1 MQEKFI
7 AIQQAR
13 TECFIRR
20 VQEDIYAESI
30 QLDAEYA
37 LSRDPVNFTERMTL
51 EYKKIREGEIWGRSW
66 ENGWFH
72 LQGTVPESWQGKE
85 VVLLLQLSGE
95 ALLFDEKGVPRCGF
109 SGGSV
114 FAPAYQKNRIF
125 FCHAKGGERADFWVE
140 ACANYLYGL
149 GVDRDPAPDA
159 EHPGGRVDA
168 AVKKI
173 RLAVFRRNVWHLLL
187 DVLALQGVMTALP
200 EDDYRRKKIVCA
212 LDDALSLYCGNPA
225 NADKCRESLRKILSY
240 PAVKSALSAH
250 AVGHAHIDVGW
261 LWAVRESIRKAA
273 RTFASQLRLME
284 IYPEY
289 VFGASQAQ
297 LYSFVKEHY
306 PELFQEI
313 KKQVKAGRWEVQGG
327 MWVEADCNLISGESM
342 VRQFLHGKN
351 FFMDE
356 FGVDV
361 KNLWLPDVFGYSAA
375 MPQIIKK
382 AGCDYFLTQKISW
395 SQVNKFPHNTFMW
408 QGIDG
413 SKVLTHFPPENTY
426 NSQLNPSSLIAAQNR
441 FCENGTLDGFM
452 VLFGVGDGGGG
463 PAEEM
468 LEMAKRQQDWEFTP
482 QVKCSRADK
491 FFEELAQKSDDLA
504 QWCGEL
510 YLEFHRGTLTS
521 QARTK
526 RGNRQCEQM
535 LAAAEFILSHLD
547 LGEYPQKELDKCW
560 KKLLLNQ
567 FHDIIPGSSIREVY
581 EQAETDYADIL
592 KVCRNLLDQN
602 AGKLFAA
609 DENALVLVNTLSAP
623 YNKCIELP
631 AEWAG
636 YAVSDSNGNA
646 VEVQKEGGRFM
657 AAVTLPGSS
666 FTTIYK
672 GAAAA
677 TPDCCLPNG
686 LDSGLVL
693 ENDLIRC
700 EFSESGRLISAFDK
714 ELNKEFI
721 AGQGNVLTL
730 YHDRPN
736 RYEAWDVDIYYP
748 KEEVEVLD
756 AVQIRKSVQGNLRSV
771 MEITFQTAAST
782 IKQQVVLERGT
793 KRLDFITEVD
803 WHETRKMLR
812 TSFDVEVYANEAQY
826 DIQYGYI
833 KRPTHDNTS
842 WDMAR
847 FEACGQKYAD
857 LSTAQYGAALL
868 NDCKYGYKV
877 KGNTIDLALLR
888 SPKSPDFEADQ
899 GKHYFTYSF
908 YPHAGNA
915 VKSGVL
921 AESCALNRA
930 PVIFAGYAAGE
941 NKILCCIDAEKS
953 GVTLEVMKKAEK
965 KESRIIRLTE
975 SRGENSKAIL
985 RFPRGNVQ
993 FLEETD
999 LMEWGRK
1006 DTLPVL
1012 ENKAEITLAPFEIK
1026 TFFLRTK

>member
-20 VQEDIYAESI
+20 VQEDIYAETI

-37 LSRDPVNFTERMTL
+37 LSREPVRFADRMTL

-95 ALLFDEKGVPRCGF
+95 AMLFDENGVPRCGF

-114 FAPAYQKNRIF
+114 FAPAYQKNRFF
-125 FCHAKGGERADFWVE
+125 FCHAQGGEKADFWVE
-140 ACANYLYGL
+140 ACASYLYGL
-149 GVDRDPAPDA
+149 GVDRDPALDA
-159 EHPGGRVDA
+159 AQPGGRVDA

-173 RLAVFRRNVWHLLL
+173 RLAVFRRNVWELLL
-187 DVLALQGVMTALP
+187 DVLALQGVMTAFP

-240 PAVKSALSAH
+240 PAVMSALTAH
-250 AVGHAHIDVGW
+250 TVGHAHIDVGW
-261 LWAVRESIRKAA
+261 LWPVRESIRKAA
-273 RTFASQLRLME
+273 RTFSSQLRLME

-289 VFGASQAQ
+289 IFGASQAQ

-313 KKQVKAGRWEVQGG
+313 KAQVKAGRWEVQGG

-356 FGVDV
+356 FGIDV

-395 SQVNKFPHNTFMW
+395 SQINKFPHNTFMW

-441 FCENGTLDGFM
+441 FSENGTLDGFM

-468 LEMAKRQQDWEFTP
+468 LEMAKRQQNWEFTP
-482 QVKCSRADK
+482 QVKCARADK
-491 FFEELAQKSDDLA
+491 FFGELSEKSEKLA
-504 QWCGEL
+504 QWSGEL

-535 LAAAEFILSHLD
+535 LAAVEFILSHLD
-547 LGEYPQKELDKCW
+547 MSEYPQKEVDKCW

-581 EQAETDYADIL
+581 EQAEADYADIL
-592 KVCRNLLDQN
+592 KVCRDLLDQN
-602 AGKLFAA
+602 ARKLFAA
-609 DENALVLVNTLSAP
+609 DENALVLVNTLSTP

-631 AEWAG
+631 QDWAG
-636 YAVSDSNGNA
+636 YTISGSNGKT
-646 VEVQKEGGRFM
+646 VEIQKEGEKLV
-657 AAVTLPGSS
+657 AAVNLPGSS
-666 FTTIYK
+666 FTTLYK
-672 GAAAA
+672 GNAAI
-677 TPDCCLPNG
+677 PDCCQPDGMNT
-686 LDSGLVL
+686 LVL
-693 ENDLIRC
+693 ENDLIRY
-700 EFSESGRLISAFDK
+700 EFSESGRLISAWDK
-714 ELNKEFI
+714 VLNKEFI

-748 KEEVEVLD
+748 KEAVEVLN
-756 AVQIRKSVQGNLRSV
+756 AAQIRKAVQGKLRSIL
-771 MEITFQTAAST
+771 EITFQTASST
-782 IKQQVVLERGT
+782 IKQQVVLEKSTR
-793 KRLDFITEVD
+793 RLDFITDAD
-803 WHETRKMLR
+803 WHEARKMLR
-812 TSFDVEVYANEAQY
+812 TSFEVEVYANEAQY

-847 FEACGQKYAD
+847 FEACGHKYAD

-899 GKHYFTYSF
+899 GKHRFTYSF
-908 YPHAGNA
+908 YPHAGDA
-915 VKSGVL
+915 VNGGVL
-921 AESCALNRA
+921 AESCAVNRP
-930 PVIFAGYAAGE
+930 PVMLPGYRAGAMTPICRIE
-941 NKILCCIDAEKS
+941 SEKDA
-953 GVTLEVMKKAEK
+953 VTLEVLKKAEK
-965 KESRIIRLTE
+965 ENVLIIRLTE
-975 SRGENSKAIL
+975 TRGENSQAEL
-985 RFPRGNVQ
+985 CFPAGSVKS
-993 FLEETD
+993 LEETD
-999 LMEWGRK
+999 LMEWESK
-1006 DTLPVL
+1006 STLAVK
-1012 ENKAEITLAPFEIK
+1012 ENKASVTLAPFEIK
-1026 TFFLRTK
+1026 NYFLRGK